1 MTRRT
6 FLFTTLLLLGSRLPG
21 ALATTQPPTSTST
34 AASAAPSSASNS
46 PLPGVPTSADI
57 DAAALKVA
65 ETLDGVLRNCPAAY
79 AAIGTPGK
87 RCVGAAGD
95 VETVR
100 SRLGAALGADL
111 HGVWRSRDD
120 QRTVFNWIKMPSG
133 TVYLRIASDEAASGR
148 SLVYFDAPTVPAAAM
163 TTQMTIQ
170 VTTQTAPQT
179 PAQTTSQATSPSLAA
194 RQPTPSKSASTT
206 AAAAFKTPTFQATS
220 PSADGSAPRKSLP
233 APAAA
238 SGPAFSRTL
247 QLAAPR
253 LNGPDVR
260 AAQNRLIT
268 LTLGGQGGQGD
279 GWYGPNTAK
288 TVRDF
293 QIANK
298 LKATG
303 SIDRFTWSALFSP
316 NARKFRAAQK

>member
-1 MTRRT
+1 VKRPVLLTA
-6 FLFTTLLLLGSRLPG
+6 LLLITSWSPGGLAANLP
-21 ALATTQPPTSTST
+21 P
-34 AASAAPSSASNS
+34 ASASDS
-46 PLPGVPTSADI
+46 PLSGVPTPADI

-79 AAIGTPGK
+79 APIGTPGK
-87 RCVGAAGD
+87 RCVGVAGD

-100 SRLGAALGADL
+100 AQLGADL
-111 HGVWRSRDD
+111 GADLYGVWRSRDD
-120 QRTVFNWIKMPSG
+120 QRTVFNWLKMPSG

-148 SLVYFDAPTVPAAAM
+148 SLVYLDAPTVPAAAL
-163 TTQMTIQ
+163 TPQPASQSTKQAASSPATKAA
-170 VTTQTAPQT
+170 TTAP
-179 PAQTTSQATSPSLAA
+179 PASRP
-194 RQPTPSKSASTT
+194 P
-206 AAAAFKTPTFQATS
+206 TPTFQATS
-220 PSADGSAPRKSLP
+220 PSAEGSAPRKTLP
-233 APAAA
+233 ALA

-260 AAQNRLIT
+260 AAQNRLIA

-293 QIANK
+293 QGANQ
-298 LKATG
+298 LKVTG
-303 SIDRFTWSALFSP
+303 VIDRATWNALFSP
-316 NARKFRAAQK
+316 DARKFRAAEK